1 MVEFYYNIVN
11 FCQAHYSPK
20 RVASLPSNLQ
30 IMSVL
35 FLCKLISLNLWVVKF
50 KTLIVLGLCSYSGA
64 NIMKRTKVS
73 LT

>member
-1 MVEFYYNIVN
+1 MVEFYYNSVN

-20 RVASLPSNLQ
+20 RVASLPSNSQ

-50 KTLIVLGLCSYSGA
+50 KTLIVLGFCSYSGA